1 MGPSTCQ
8 RCRQF
13 PGHEASYDIAGWPG
27 RGARPLPPTPRKGR
41 AGVRVTPARTS
52 RRRPEEAVI
61 LVDRLR
67 ELFPEASR
75 RSLKQ
80 WLERGRVEVNGRV
93 VREPRTTV
101 EPADRVALGRHGL
114 VPFPPALGLVYEDAD
129 LIVIDK
135 PPGLLTIA
143 TERDRERTAYRLLGD
158 CLQARRPSRRPFI
171 VHRLDRETSGLLIF
185 AKSLRAKRHLQ
196 AQFETRRVERVYVAV
211 VEGRVREE
219 RGTLSSR
226 LVQDRGRSGPREPI
240 RPLPPSVPARE
251 PSRLRAPRE
260 WPSDALRERSAR

>member
-1 MGPSTCQ
+1 
-8 RCRQF
+8 
-13 PGHEASYDIAGWPG
+13 
-27 RGARPLPPTPRKGR
+27 
-41 AGVRVTPARTS
+41 
-52 RRRPEEAVI
+52 VI

-93 VREPRTTV
+93 VREPRATV

-114 VPFPPALGLVYEDAD
+114 VPFPPALGLVYEDHD

-143 TERDRERTAYRLLGD
+143 TERERERTAYRLLGD
-158 CLQARRPSRRPFI
+158 YLQARRPPRRPFI

-226 LVQDRGRSGPREPI
+226 LVQDRGLRVRAGAGGRPAITHYLVRERRRDTTMLELSLGTGRRHQIRVQLADLGHPIVGDRAHGSRS
-240 RPLPPSVPARE
+240 A
-251 PSRLRAPRE
+251 PSRRLCLHASRVGFVHPESGRLMHFESAAPAD
-260 WPSDALRERSAR
+260 WV